1 MNICSYVHDVN
12 KFLKICSWVSFLMF
26 SNFIIRYNDYG
37 NASVDYHNPEQ
48 YINSRSNIMKVVSVM
63 KVRKSLGEI
72 LNEVNLK
79 SEIFIL
85 ERAGK
90 PIARLGPLKDE
101 DYTNSMNLRIKS
113 LQNLKGLNPKTPRSK
128 NPDNW
133 LDKERGNWN

>member
-1 MNICSYVHDVN
+1 
-12 KFLKICSWVSFLMF
+12 
-26 SNFIIRYNDYG
+26 
-37 NASVDYHNPEQ
+37 
-48 YINSRSNIMKVVSVM
+48 MKVVSVM

-79 SEIFIL
+79 SETFIL

-90 PIARLGPLKDE
+90 PIARLGPLRDE
-101 DYTNSMNLRIKS
+101 GYTNSMNLRIKS
-113 LQNLKGLNPKTPRSK
+113 LQDLKRLNPKTDRGK

>member
-1 MNICSYVHDVN
+1 
-12 KFLKICSWVSFLMF
+12 
-26 SNFIIRYNDYG
+26 
-37 NASVDYHNPEQ
+37 
-48 YINSRSNIMKVVSVM
+48 MKVVSVM

-101 DYTNSMNLRIKS
+101 DYSKSLNLRIKS
-113 LQNLKGLNPKTPRSK
+113 LQDLKGLNPKTSRGK

-133 LDKERGNWN
+133 MDRERGNWN

>member
-1 MNICSYVHDVN
+1 MFMMSIE
-12 KFLKICSWVSFLMF
+12 KIWLGNLLLC
-26 SNFIIRYNDYG
+26 SNFIIRYNNYSS
-37 NASVDYHNPEQ
+37 ASIDYHNQEY
-48 YINSRSNIMKVVSVM
+48 YINNRSNIMKVVSVM

-79 SEIFIL
+79 SETFIL

-90 PIARLGPLKDE
+90 PIARLGPLRDE

-113 LQNLKGLNPKTPRSK
+113 LQDLKGLNPKTNRGK

-133 LDKERGNWN
+133 LDEERGNWN